1 METEKIIEQY
11 LQHVPATVLE
21 RAKGIKVLI
30 TDIDG
35 VLTDGGIIYDNAGM
49 EFKKYNVKDGLI
61 VQHLKNC
68 ALIFITMGSRIS

>member
-11 LQHVPATVLE
+11 LQHVPVTILE
-21 RAKGIKVLI
+21 KAKGIKVLI

-49 EFKKYNVKDGLI
+49 EFKKYNVKD
-61 VQHLKNC
+61 
-68 ALIFITMGSRIS
+68 A